1 MSVLFIFI
9 FISILVVSALLFFNK
24 GEKSLEIKS
33 ILKDIL
39 ENLKDLFSNLK
50 KLFLIIKE
58 LIQSKLDQEPIQ
70 LEDGNKTAET
80 PNSTSPNESKSELEI
95 PSEDSNSDS
104 TNSQTEVTAETDGIQ
119 ADVLETTSEDS
130 SINETSNDIK
140 ID

>member
-9 FISILVVSALLFFNK
+9 FVSILVVSALLFFNK

-70 LEDGNKTAET
+70 LEEGNKTAET
-80 PNSTSPNESKSELEI
+80 PNSTSPNEEKSELEI
-95 PSEDSNSDS
+95 PSEDSINESSASQSQAIAEPVIVKDS
-104 TNSQTEVTAETDGIQ
+104 E
-119 ADVLETTSEDS
+119 LETPSR
-130 SINETSNDIK
+130 NLNNDK
-140 ID
+140 DDLDKKN